1 MGSCKLAE
9 IMGSLQSTLAAVSQ
23 QKNISLTKLAQHSL
37 PSGAGQKNG
46 KAIRK
51 KKTGKVQSVSD
62 VLRIPLQVTVPI
74 TTPCSIDYIPPL
86 PPPLISIQDTVF
98 FSQSG
103 SQQPPSSL
111 QSGFPS
117 TSQSPFGIS
126 HAGTPIN
133 PIATPLT
140 PPTQFMSS
148 SLPPPI
154 FPAPMS
160 EFTLIFLH
168 GNIRVCAGCHQ
179 PFPKQGNT
187 FADPPFNIAVRH
199 QEDRK
204 FISPVTSERMT
215 KYGNAYYHVYLNC
228 IHAKW
233 PDFEP
238 LSLVVPNELRQ
249 KLLLSH
255 KQLLHQNFAI
265 QL

>member
-1 MGSCKLAE
+1 MDVAVAE

-62 VLRIPLQVTVPI
+62 VLRIPFQVTVPI
-74 TTPCSIDYIPPL
+74 TTPCCIDYIPPL

-98 FSQSG
+98 SSQS
-103 SQQPPSSL
+103 SSL

-140 PPTQFMSS
+140 SPTQFMSS

-168 GNIRVCAGCHQ
+168 GNISVCWL
-179 PFPKQGNT
+179 PSTFPKAGGY
-187 FADPPFNIAVRH
+187 V
-199 QEDRK
+199 
-204 FISPVTSERMT
+204 
-215 KYGNAYYHVYLNC
+215 C
-228 IHAKW
+228 
-233 PDFEP
+233 
-238 LSLVVPNELRQ
+238 
-249 KLLLSH
+249 
-255 KQLLHQNFAI
+255 
-265 QL
+265 